1 MTYVVCVPSLAGLRD
16 TVINTREQV
25 GVVRVTL
32 LLLLRHSVEKRI
44 AEAKRARFEEIGKPW
59 FGIGFVKTKNGT
71 MEINGTEL
79 HNEGAPHVV
88 SLPGPLR
95 EVCPVE

>member
-1 MTYVVCVPSLAGLRD
+1 MRASASSLTNGVVRKSMRGGRHGQVFVAVSCTEARSIYRHMTYVVCVPSLAGLRD

-44 AEAKRARFEEIGKPW
+44 AEAKRSTF
-59 FGIGFVKTKNGT
+59 
-71 MEINGTEL
+71 
-79 HNEGAPHVV
+79 
-88 SLPGPLR
+88 
-95 EVCPVE
+95 